1 MENKNQVLL
10 SEPPPPGW
18 KIIKVYL
25 GLDGKAYTM
34 IEKIEEKDFKW
45 YWKKFRSEEKYDFIP
60 GWNMCK
66 WFVLIDFYRW
76 FAKELNGDWVP
87 NWKYV
92 VEDKYHI
99 YKNYETNE
107 YYYCFSNVAD
117 SHFGIIFSKEAVQKA
132 LKILPREFLDKLFQ
146 V

>member
-76 FAKELNGDWVP
+76 FAKELNGDWKP
-87 NWKYV
+87 DW
-92 VEDKYHI
+92 EDKWEKKWNI
-99 YKNYETNE
+99 YYDYIINRCCDGWTTPTN
-107 YYYCFSNVAD
+107 FS
-117 SHFGIIFSKEAVQKA
+117 FGIVFSEEAVQKA